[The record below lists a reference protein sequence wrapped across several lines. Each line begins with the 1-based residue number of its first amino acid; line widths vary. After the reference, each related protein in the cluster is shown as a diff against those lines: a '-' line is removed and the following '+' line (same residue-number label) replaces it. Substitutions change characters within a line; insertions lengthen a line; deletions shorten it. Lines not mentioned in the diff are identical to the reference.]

1 MGTRPLSL
9 WRFAA
14 VLVLALM
21 GTAITAAQERVALVF
36 GDSLMAGYG
45 LGPSEGFVPQLQ
57 AALGELGVT
66 GWRLENGAV
75 SGDTTQS
82 GLDRLDWAL
91 GSAPDAVLLGLGAN
105 DMLQGIAPERV
116 RNNLDAMIG
125 RMEASGAEVML
136 FGMMANRGLGPDY
149 VAQFDAI
156 YPDLAQDYGL
166 ALDSFFLDGVVG
178 DRALNLGDGVHPN
191 AEGIARI
198 VARVAPEV
206 KAFLD
211 SIE

>member
-1 MGTRPLSL
+1 METRPLSL

-21 GTAITAAQERVALVF
+21 GTAATAAQERVALVL

-66 GWRLENGAV
+66 GWRLENGAI

-105 DMLQGIAPERV
+105 DMLQGIAPDRV
-116 RNNLDAMIG
+116 RSNLDAMIA
-125 RMEASGAEVML
+125 RIEASGAEVML
-136 FGMMANRGLGPDY
+136 FGMMANRGLGPEY
-149 VAQFDAI
+149 VTQFDAI

-166 ALDSFFLDGVVG
+166 ALDPFFLDGVVG

-198 VARVAPEV
+198 VVRVAPEV

-211 SIE
+211 SVD